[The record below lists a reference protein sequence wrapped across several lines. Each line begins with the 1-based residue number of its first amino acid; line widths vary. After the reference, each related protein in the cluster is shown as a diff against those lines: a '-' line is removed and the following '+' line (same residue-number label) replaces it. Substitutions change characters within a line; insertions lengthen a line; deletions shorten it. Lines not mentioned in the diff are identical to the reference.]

1 MINTHAVLR
10 KNTCRALTYVA
21 PWLLL
26 LSGCSTTP
34 PRNVEL
40 SPTPAIAVNHTPE
53 PASVTADDRQEVPA
67 NQPTEHIDTSP
78 DIGSPPSLGE
88 EVAVR
93 AIALVGKPYR
103 YGGADLDGFDC
114 SGLVFYIYHELGID
128 VPRSAAEQHRSAKHI
143 KHDAML
149 PGDLVFFRIR
159 HRIAHVGIYVGDN
172 RFVHAPQTGKRIELR
187 ALDEK
192 YFAHHLAGAGRV
204 IQDSLPSAQD

>member
-1 MINTHAVLR
+1 ME
-10 KNTCRALTYVA
+10 
-21 PWLLL
+21 P
-26 LSGCSTTP
+26 
-34 PRNVEL
+34 
-40 SPTPAIAVNHTPE
+40 SPTPAAAVNHTPE
-53 PASVTADDRQEVPA
+53 PASVTADDHQEIPA
-67 NQPTEHIDTSP
+67 NQSAEHIDTSP
-78 DIGSPPSLGE
+78 DIGPPPSLGE

-128 VPRSAAEQHRSAKHI
+128 VPRSAAEQHRSTMHI
-143 KHDAML
+143 KRDAML

-187 ALDEK
+187 TLDEK

-204 IQDSLPSAQD
+204 ISDSSSAAQ